1 MLRARKT
8 VVAGL
13 LWTFVVG
20 CLPMAGRQGLTP
32 DAEKWVPDQV
42 ITHLKD
48 GGMHFSTG
56 EVVRGHYYLLTRDN
70 EGWSIHLKWF
80 SHRNDARDEE
90 NRLLRGHT
98 NKDPAGVNIPPCKP
112 DEVFRWGRYVFC
124 GTPSAVARIRSI
136 LER

>member
-1 MLRARKT
+1 MSRTRNAI
-8 VVAGL
+8 AASL
-13 LWTFVVG
+13 LWLFVG
-20 CLPMAGRQGLTP
+20 CLPMAGRSGRAP
-32 DAEKWVPDQV
+32 DTEQWIPDQV

-48 GGMHFSTG
+48 GGMHFSTS
-56 EVVRGHYYLLTRDN
+56 EVVRGHYYLLTRDS

-98 NKDPAGVNIPPCKP
+98 GKEPGEVNIPPCKP
-112 DEVFRWGRYVFC
+112 DEVFCWGRYVFY
-124 GTPSAVARIRSI
+124 GTPSAIAQTRSI